1 MGELRSRMEADLRI
15 QNYSP
20 STQREY
26 VRNGYNF
33 ARYFM
38 KSPAE
43 MGVEEVRT
51 YLVHLVDD
59 RHLGPSTIKV
69 TTAAL
74 KYLYEVTLGRPEVVQ
89 PLRMPRTPAKLP
101 EVLSGSEVVRLFE
114 AIEAPKYRAIVMTT
128 YGAGLRIGETCSLE
142 IGDIDSKRMVIR
154 IRDGKGGRDRYAM
167 LGDRLLEG
175 LREYFRLVRPAGPHL
190 FPGERPGT
198 AVSPDS
204 VRAVLKKAVVK
215 AGITK
220 HVTPH
225 ILRHTFATHILEAG
239 VDIRTIQA
247 LLGHRSIRTTQ
258 IYAQVSTDTIRRTK
272 SPLDL
277 LGTKKGEV
285 LG

>member
-1 MGELRSRMEADLRI
+1 
-15 QNYSP
+15 
-20 STQREY
+20 
-26 VRNGYNF
+26 
-33 ARYFM
+33 
-38 KSPAE
+38 
-43 MGVEEVRT
+43 
-51 YLVHLVDD
+51 
-59 RHLGPSTIKV
+59 
-69 TTAAL
+69 
-74 KYLYEVTLGRPEVVQ
+74 
-89 PLRMPRTPAKLP
+89 
-101 EVLSGSEVVRLFE
+101 
-114 AIEAPKYRAIVMTT
+114 MTT